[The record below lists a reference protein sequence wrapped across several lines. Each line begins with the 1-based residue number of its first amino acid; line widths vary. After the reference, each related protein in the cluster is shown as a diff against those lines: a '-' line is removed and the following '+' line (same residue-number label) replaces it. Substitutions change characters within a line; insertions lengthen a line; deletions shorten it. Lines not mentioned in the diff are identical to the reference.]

1 MYVILMEKTFQSCAD
16 KEATAFESEEDWRH
30 SQSCC
35 RHHHYRDHHHHHH
48 EYHRHHHYITTIVVI
63 ITTIIITTLNPS
75 TGTAV
80 LASVVGGRRAL
91 VSFLIFHQKF

>member
-16 KEATAFESEEDWRH
+16 KEATAFESEEGWRH

-35 RHHHYRDHHHHHH
+35 
-48 EYHRHHHYITTIVVI
+48 RHHHYITTIVVI

-91 VSFLIFHQKF
+91 VSF

>member
-1 MYVILMEKTFQSCAD
+1 MYVILMEKKRNSPFQSCAD
-16 KEATAFESEEDWRH
+16 KEATAFESEEGWRH

-35 RHHHYRDHHHHHH
+35 
-48 EYHRHHHYITTIVVI
+48 RHHHYITTIVVI

-91 VSFLIFHQKF
+91 VSL